1 MNEVI
6 VYEAEWIVGP
16 SWVNLEKKLQ
26 ELAGKHNVQI
36 QITGKEMSLMCQR
49 LDYKISGPR
58 QNLKLFNKKL
68 LGEGHVKFIGV
79 G

>member
-1 MNEVI
+1 M
-6 VYEAEWIVGP
+6 YEAEWIVGP
-16 SWVNLEKKLQ
+16 SWINLEKKLQ
-26 ELAGKHNVQI
+26 ELAGTHNVQI

-49 LDYKISGPR
+49 LDYKISGLR
-58 QNLKLFNKKL
+58 QNLNLFNKKL